1 MIMSEIIASL
11 LGYVASLL
19 LAISLL
25 VNNDLKFRWLN
36 TFGCLSF
43 ILYAV
48 IINAFP
54 IILTNSIL
62 LLINAFYLVRI
73 YRSNE
78 NFDLLAFKAG
88 DELINKFLAFH
99 QKDIKAYFPDY
110 DPADETNDINFI
122 VLRDMVIANIFAAS
136 LMKDGTAIVK
146 INYTTPKYRDYK
158 IGKFLFHKEKQFLL
172 AHGIRRLVY
181 THVFN
186 KKHEAYLLKMGF
198 EKELLNE
205 QAYYYKHID

>member
-1 MIMSEIIASL
+1 MSEIIASL

-43 ILYAV
+43 ILYGV
-48 IINAFP
+48 FINAFP

-62 LLINAFYLVRI
+62 LLINVFYLVRI

-88 DELINKFLAFH
+88 DELINNVLAFH
-99 QKDIKAYFPDY
+99 QKDIKTYFPDY
-110 DPADETNDINFI
+110 DPADETNDINFV

-158 IGKFLFHKEKQFLL
+158 IGKFLFQKEKQFLL
-172 AHGIRRLVY
+172 THGIRRLVY

-198 EKELLNE
+198 EKEQLNE
-205 QAYYYKHID
+205 QVYFHKNIV

>member
-1 MIMSEIIASL
+1 MSEIIASL

-43 ILYAV
+43 ILYGV
-48 IINAFP
+48 FINAFP

-62 LLINAFYLVRI
+62 LLINVFYLVRI

-88 DELINKFLAFH
+88 DELINKFLTFH
-99 QKDIKAYFPDY
+99 QADIKAYFPDY
-110 DPADETNDINFI
+110 DLLDKTNDINFV

-136 LMKDGTAIVK
+136 LMADGTAIVK

-158 IGKFLFHKEKQFLL
+158 IGKFLFQKEKQFLL
-172 AHGIRRLVY
+172 THGIRRLVY

-205 QAYYYKHID
+205 QVYFHKNII

>member
-1 MIMSEIIASL
+1 MSEIIASL

-43 ILYAV
+43 ILYGV
-48 IINAFP
+48 FINAFP

-62 LLINAFYLVRI
+62 LLINVFYLVRI

-88 DELINKFLAFH
+88 DELINKFLIFH
-99 QKDIKAYFPDY
+99 QADIKAYFPDY
-110 DPADETNDINFI
+110 DLLDKTNDINFV

-136 LMKDGTAIVK
+136 LMADGTAIVK

-158 IGKFLFHKEKQFLL
+158 IGKFLFQKEKQFLL
-172 AHGIRRLVY
+172 THGIRRLVY

-205 QAYYYKHID
+205 QVYFHKNII